1 MSSFHTFSCLPS
13 AKKQKHDLFFHSMYH
28 KTIIRFRVTVSE
40 PETSVYGQASCEVFV
55 YVRVTFFKQRHI
67 QATTFPYLFF
77 DWFSGFSL

>member
-1 MSSFHTFSCLPS
+1 MVANVEFW
-13 AKKQKHDLFFHSMYH
+13 ASM
-28 KTIIRFRVTVSE
+28 KANFVRKARTLE